1 MKSLFDTS
9 FFEGN
14 RKRLINRCGD
24 GSIIVIT
31 AAGLMQRSAD
41 TTYPFRQDSNFW
53 YLTGIDEP
61 DIVLVMTT
69 DHSFLIVPNR
79 TKAENIFGGT
89 LDQKCLAKKSGI
101 HEVYTMREGWRQYK
115 QLVAGA
121 GHNEVHSLLPSP
133 TKVTGADSFYT
144 HPARRQL
151 AARLRRMTPGI
162 VLKDARRDL
171 MQMRQIKLPEEI
183 RAIRQAI
190 DITNSALTEVQANLG
205 RFTNEMEIE
214 AELDRSFRLHGAGHA
229 YAPII
234 AAGGNATTLHYIR
247 NNASLASEHSL
258 LLDVGAEV
266 ENYAADITRCYAI
279 GTPNKR
285 WQEVYAAVESVQV
298 AAIGMLHDGLS
309 WRTYGQQVET
319 HMGEELQKLG
329 LVQEATPEAI
339 RSYFPHGISHSL
351 GLDVHDVCDYTEIR
365 ENMVITVEPGIY
377 IPEEGI
383 GIRIEDD
390 ILITKAGAEVLSKPL
405 PV

>member
-1 MKSLFDTS
+1 MK
-9 FFEGN
+9 
-14 RKRLINRCGD
+14 C
-24 GSIIVIT
+24 
-31 AAGLMQRSAD
+31 
-41 TTYPFRQDSNFW
+41 TT
-53 YLTGIDEP
+53 
-61 DIVLVMTT
+61 
-69 DHSFLIVPNR
+69 
-79 TKAENIFGGT
+79 
-89 LDQKCLAKKSGI
+89 
-101 HEVYTMREGWRQYK
+101 
-115 QLVAGA
+115 
-121 GHNEVHSLLPSP
+121 LLPSP

-171 MQMRQIKLPEEI
+171 MQMRQIKLPEEV

-266 ENYAADITRCYAI
+266 ENYAADITRCYPI
-279 GTPNKR
+279 GAPNKTVARGLRSCRIRPGSGHRDAAR
-285 WQEVYAAVESVQV
+285 WPVLAHVRPASRK
-298 AAIGMLHDGLS
+298 A
-309 WRTYGQQVET
+309 R
-319 HMGEELQKLG
+319 MGEELQKLG
-329 LVQEATPEAI
+329 LVTGGHAYEAV
-339 RSYFPHGISHSL
+339 RSYFPHGVSHSL